1 MLIHSG
7 EKPFKCTECKA
18 EFREKGSLNCHMKKI
33 HQGQKELPSPEKK
46 EDLINETLDEKK
58 IEENASP
65 KNENISRKERKEIFF
80 DFSGMIGEK
89 VINIIYLDHFNLQ
102 AFPLFCKNEDKKEL
116 NNELKSETNQRFINN
131 PFLNIG
137 NAENLF
143 HCPKMQNPS
152 KENISYEKME
162 NKSEINRNDNA
173 PSFQMDFFDTFNW
186 EHRFNS
192 NFGNEGFSHMNDYP
206 FGYLSDNIN
215 MDNI

>member
-1 MLIHSG
+1 M
-7 EKPFKCTECKA
+7 
-18 EFREKGSLNCHMKKI
+18 
-33 HQGQKELPSPEKK
+33 
-46 EDLINETLDEKK
+46 
-58 IEENASP
+58 
-65 KNENISRKERKEIFF
+65 
-80 DFSGMIGEK
+80 
-89 VINIIYLDHFNLQ
+89 
-102 AFPLFCKNEDKKEL
+102 

-152 KENISYEKME
+152 KENKT
-162 NKSEINRNDNA
+162 EINRTDNA
-173 PSFQMDFFDTFNW
+173 PSFQMDLFDSFNW

>member
-1 MLIHSG
+1 MKVHLRIHTNERPFECKYFNCGARFKTKGQLTDHEFRHLEIKPFPCPLCHHAFSRKHRLKVHMLIHSG

-89 VINIIYLDHFNLQ
+89 VINIIYLDHFNL
-102 AFPLFCKNEDKKEL
+102 
-116 NNELKSETNQRFINN
+116 
-131 PFLNIG
+131 
-137 NAENLF
+137 
-143 HCPKMQNPS
+143 
-152 KENISYEKME
+152 
-162 NKSEINRNDNA
+162 
-173 PSFQMDFFDTFNW
+173 
-186 EHRFNS
+186 
-192 NFGNEGFSHMNDYP
+192 
-206 FGYLSDNIN
+206 
-215 MDNI
+215 